1 MGYRGL
7 RRLSILPECTV
18 AVTDELHLLPS
29 YKSLLVFS
37 SPVDLPD
44 AKMALFIL
52 PIKIN
57 PHNFFHNSLFVSV
70 KHLPTAIYTFSLHR
84 EAMRRR
90 DKNEEVLSWVELF
103 LYKQCETLFCTR
115 LEGVEATLTVE
126 GYHLHI

>member
-1 MGYRGL
+1 M
-7 RRLSILPECTV
+7 

-29 YKSLLVFS
+29 YKSLLIFS